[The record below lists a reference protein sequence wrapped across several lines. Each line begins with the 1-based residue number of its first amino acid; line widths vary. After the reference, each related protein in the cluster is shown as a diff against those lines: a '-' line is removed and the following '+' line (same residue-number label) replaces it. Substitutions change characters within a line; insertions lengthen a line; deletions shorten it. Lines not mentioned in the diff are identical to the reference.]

1 MHDLAASFPRCSC
14 ATACNAPAPG
24 THWLDLAHRASST
37 SWPTGKIRA
46 ETNAGHEMIERHD
59 LFFLKP
65 NAAWQADPA
74 APKANPGEVHE
85 IILQQIAPGQNPA
98 VNAFLRSTWL
108 AALQEAG
115 ARNLGIFD
123 MASGYGMPQLV
134 IFNAW
139 PDAAAWQRGR
149 TAMDYTGPLQQDFA
163 AQRNKLGQPL
173 FGRSEVNLLAPV
185 PGVLIHPAL
194 GRSST
199 QD

>member
-1 MHDLAASFPRCSC
+1 
-14 ATACNAPAPG
+14 
-24 THWLDLAHRASST
+24 
-37 SWPTGKIRA
+37 
-46 ETNAGHEMIERHD
+46 
-59 LFFLKP
+59 
-65 NAAWQADPA
+65 
-74 APKANPGEVHE
+74 
-85 IILQQIAPGQNPA
+85 
-98 VNAFLRSTWL
+98 
-108 AALQEAG
+108 
-115 ARNLGIFD
+115 